1 MVARRRSS
9 KKAVRKS
16 QKNRKASRKSRRSTR
31 RSQKQQQKQRQYR
44 QRGGMAAYS
53 TGDAYLLDGPTRIQ
67 AEQGPLD
74 RAFAELPSIVPRQMG
89 GSRRSRSQR
98 RSQRRSRSQRSQRGG
113 AAPFSDPYM
122 IFQNPQGVNP
132 QFSTEHQV
140 RPDTYFENEG
150 AQRTA

>member
-16 QKNRKASRKSRRSTR
+16 RKSRKASRKSRKASRS
-31 RSQKQQQKQRQYR
+31 SQKKQQQYR

-53 TGDAYLLDGPTRIQ
+53 MGDAYLLDGPTRIQ
-67 AEQGPLD
+67 AEVGPLD
-74 RAFAELPSIVPRQMG
+74 RAFAELPSVIPRQTG
-89 GSRRSRSQR
+89 GKRRGRRSSKRSGSKRTQR
-98 RSQRRSRSQRSQRGG
+98 RSQRGG

-132 QFSTEHQV
+132 QFHTEGRVNQLYV
-140 RPDTYFENEG
+140 ENGG
-150 AQRTA
+150 AQTA

>member
-9 KKAVRKS
+9 KKAGRKAS
-16 QKNRKASRKSRRSTR
+16 RKNRKASRKSRRSTR
-31 RSQKQQQKQRQYR
+31 RSQKQQQYR

-53 TGDAYLLDGPTRIQ
+53 TGDSYLLDGPTRIQ
-67 AEQGPLD
+67 AEVGPLD
-74 RAFAELPSIVPRQMG
+74 RAFAELPSVVPRQMG
-89 GSRRSRSQR
+89 GSRRSRRQR

-113 AAPFSDPYM
+113 AAPFGDPYM

-150 AQRTA
+150 AQRTI

>member
-9 KKAVRKS
+9 KKAGRKAS
-16 QKNRKASRKSRRSTR
+16 RKNRKASRKSRRS
-31 RSQKQQQKQRQYR
+31 SQKKQQQYR

-53 TGDAYLLDGPTRIQ
+53 TGDSYLLDGPTRIQ
-67 AEQGPLD
+67 AEVGPLD
-74 RAFAELPSIVPRQMG
+74 RAFAELPSVVPRQMG

-98 RSQRRSRSQRSQRGG
+98 RSQRRSRRQRSQRGG

-140 RPDTYFENEG
+140 RPDTYFENAG
-150 AQRTA
+150 AQRTI